1 MLIEFFK
8 NAEKKREKKNI
19 ELMEHKIYEV
29 DKILK
34 TELAKGVQLG
44 DIEIEDLTKQN
55 FANLVFYIISK
66 DKFYLKLYI
75 NVVKYFL
82 NKYTKY
88 SHFEG
93 DKEYFLRKLSMS
105 MRPEKFPKDK
115 IIIQKDEIG
124 DKFYIILKGS
134 VSIIIV
140 QESYVDL
147 TQAEYDK
154 YLEKLNIHKEYS
166 LIRLVFTYPNK
177 IKADQNIL
185 EMIHHDLSEQS
196 SKTNPVINNNNEKI
210 SAKEFVERIE
220 PEIDL
225 SDFEER
231 TKVKIATYKIVA
243 NLKEGDTFG
252 EIALSKNDK
261 IERRRTATVITDTDC
276 IMGTIL
282 NEVYSSFLKEI
293 EEKNKLI
300 LIGQTLQ
307 HTLFREVVPE
317 NFLKY
322 NYFNFFNS
330 ISYKGGD
337 HLFKQGEIRNAIYFI
352 NEGTVNLYTESSF
365 EDIDN
370 YIEYFRKEINKYNKK
385 YKLNKNEILIN
396 EDYYIN
402 REYRM
407 QRERNPQFNKYYT
420 KKKLIQIYNTNKKET
435 LGYDD
440 CLLEGE
446 KFFVSA
452 KVISHTCQV
461 FVLEINFLNS
471 LLKDHS
477 ISKNYIIT
485 NQERKE
491 IMLQRLRIIKSTFLD
506 KFLQNNKITYLTMNS
521 INSNSE
527 RKETLNNFK
536 HSNTKLNLKQNIN
549 KKEYKF
555 GITEKDIFSVK
566 IKKKYAIKKNKI
578 FSNFT
583 SSKRK
588 KNFTIT
594 IDPFSCDKKPMI
606 KDRIIQNNIISLK
619 NKLNCC
625 NENKSEDVLFPK
637 LLRNKSMKKKDSKRN
652 EINKNNHT
660 FDNKKARQKIN
671 YLIHKMSTLSNKYMI
686 DEYGNT
692 KNKNKIN
699 RSKNM
704 TQFDFLF
711 YDYFFTER
719 GKKNYSKEPLGFDI

>member
-8 NAEKKREKKNI
+8 NAEKEKEKKNI

-34 TELAKGVQLG
+34 TELSKGAQLG

-88 SHFEG
+88 SHFQG

-115 IIIQKDEIG
+115 IIIRKDEIG

-140 QESYVDL
+140 QESYLDL
-147 TQAEYDK
+147 TQTEYDK
-154 YLEKLNIHKEYS
+154 YLEKLKIYKEYA
-166 LIRLVFTYPNK
+166 LIRLVFTYLNQ

-185 EMIHHDLSEQS
+185 EMIHHELSEQS
-196 SKTNPVINNNNEKI
+196 SKTNPVINNNNDEKI

-225 SDFEER
+225 NDFEER
-231 TKVKIATYKIVA
+231 TRVKVATYKIVA

-252 EIALSKNDK
+252 EIALSDK

-282 NEVYSSFLKEI
+282 YEVYSSFLKEI
-293 EEKNKLI
+293 EEKNKLV

-322 NYFNFFNS
+322 NYFNFFNT
-330 ISYKGGD
+330 ISYKSGD
-337 HLFKQGEIRNAIYFI
+337 YLFKQGEIRNAIYFI

-385 YKLNKNEILIN
+385 NKLNKNEILIN

-402 REYRM
+402 REYHM
-407 QRERNPQFNKYYT
+407 QRERNPQFNKYFT

-452 KVISHTCQV
+452 KVISHTCQA

-471 LLKDHS
+471 LLKEHL

-485 NQERKE
+485 NEERKE
-491 IMLQRLRIIKSTFLD
+491 IMLNRLRIIKSTFLD
-506 KFLQNNKITYLTMNS
+506 KFLQNNKITYLIMNS
-521 INSNSE
+521 IDSNSE
-527 RKETLNNFK
+527 KKETLNNFK
-536 HSNTKLNLKQNIN
+536 HSNTILNLKQNIN
-549 KKEYKF
+549 KKEYKYGF
-555 GITEKDIFSVK
+555 TKENDILSVK

-578 FSNFT
+578 FSAFT
-583 SSKRK
+583 LKRK

-594 IDPFSCDKKPMI
+594 IEPSSCDKKPMI

-619 NKLNCC
+619 HKLNCC
-625 NENKSEDVLFPK
+625 NENKIEGVLFPK
-637 LLRNKSMKKKDSKRN
+637 LFRNKSMKKKDSKRN

-660 FDNKKARQKIN
+660 YDNKKARQKIN
-671 YLIHKMSTLSNKYMI
+671 NLIHKMSTLSNKYMI
-686 DEYGNT
+686 DEYGNI

-699 RSKNM
+699 RCKNM

-711 YDYFFTER
+711 YDYFFTQR
-719 GKKNYSKEPLGFDI
+719 GKKNYSKEPLCFDI